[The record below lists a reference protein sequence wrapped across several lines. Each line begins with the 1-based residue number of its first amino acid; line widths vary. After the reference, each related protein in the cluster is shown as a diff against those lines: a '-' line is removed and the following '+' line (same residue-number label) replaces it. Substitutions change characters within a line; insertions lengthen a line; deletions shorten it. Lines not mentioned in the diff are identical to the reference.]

1 MLSFFRFCRQ
11 QQRQH
16 PLLEEFYG
24 ALAHLRFSRRQ
35 LDFCDPEFTD
45 ATVFNI
51 DAAECRIVAVL
62 KQARKEGIAA
72 W

>member
-1 MLSFFRFCRQ
+1 VLCSFRFRRQ

-16 PLLEEFYG
+16 PLLEEFHG

-62 KQARKEGIAA
+62 KQARKEGVTA